1 MEFLFLIIGIILGA
15 LIGGMICIQKAGKKN
30 LLLREQLSATGGSLQ
45 AAQREIEVQQRSFAE
60 QEVIREQFT
69 ADKLAIQKQEM
80 ETRLAESRQQLQQV
94 QAQMKTEFENIA
106 NRVFEHKTQNFTK
119 LNQDTLNLL
128 LTPLKENIDSFRQKV
143 ETCYETEGKERHSLS
158 EHIKELMYL
167 NQQLSSDA
175 QNLTNALR
183 ADSKTQGNWGE
194 MILET
199 ILEHSGLIKGEHY
212 FTQEFITDEHG
223 NKLVNPESGAKM
235 QPDFVVRMPGD
246 RSLIIDSKVSL
257 TAFTTYIGATEDM
270 EREQALKAHL
280 VSVKKHID
288 ELSRKDYCK
297 YMKQAPDFT
306 MMFIP
311 SEPAYLLALQAE
323 PNLWNE
329 AYTKKVVLITP
340 TNLITALRLALDLW
354 NREAQ
359 IQNVEK
365 IVERGGLLYDK
376 FVSFSESLLKI
387 GDGIQ
392 TAQQSY
398 QSALSQFS
406 GGRGNLVSQAEKLK
420 ELKITPKKRI
430 PAVLKSEKDE

>member
-1 MEFLFLIIGIILGA
+1 MEFLFLIIGTVLGA
-15 LIGGMICIQKAGKKN
+15 FIGGMICMQKAGKKN
-30 LLLREQLSATGGSLQ
+30 LLLREQLSSTEGSLQ

-60 QEVIREQFT
+60 QEAIREQST

-80 ETRLAESRQQLQQV
+80 ETRLVESRQQLQQV
-94 QAQMKTEFENIA
+94 QIQMKTEFENIA
-106 NRVFEHKTQNFTK
+106 NRIFEHKTQNFTK

-128 LTPLKENIDSFRQKV
+128 LTPLKENLDSFRQKV

-183 ADSKTQGNWGE
+183 GDSKTQGNWGE

-212 FTQEFITDEHG
+212 FAQEFITDEHG
-223 NKLVNPESGAKM
+223 NKLVNSESGNKM

-257 TAFTTYIGATEDM
+257 TAFTTYIGATQEV
-270 EREQALKAHL
+270 ERGQSLKAHL
-280 VSVKKHID
+280 TSIKKHID

-311 SEPAYLLALQAE
+311 SEPAYLLVLQAE

-329 AYTKKVVLITP
+329 AYAKKVVLITP

-359 IQNVEK
+359 IQNVER
-365 IVERGGLLYDK
+365 IVERGSLLYDK
-376 FVSFSESLLKI
+376 FASFSESLLKI

-406 GGRGNLVSQAEKLK
+406 EGRGNLVSQAEKLK

-430 PAVLKSEKDE
+430 PAALKSEKEE

>member
-1 MEFLFLIIGIILGA
+1 MEFLFFIIGIVLGA
-15 LIGGMICIQKAGKKN
+15 LISGMICIQKTEKKN
-30 LLLREQLSATGGSLQ
+30 LSLREQLSATQGSLQ
-45 AAQREIEVQQRSFAE
+45 ASQREIEVQQRLFAE
-60 QEVIREQFT
+60 QETIREQSNI
-69 ADKLAIQKQEM
+69 DKLAIQKKEM

-94 QAQMKTEFENIA
+94 QVQMKTEFENIA
-106 NRVFEHKTQNFTK
+106 NRIFEDKTQNFTK

-128 LTPLKENIDSFRQKV
+128 LSPLKENLDSFRQKV

-158 EHIKELMYL
+158 EHLKELMSL

-175 QNLTNALR
+175 QNLTSALR
-183 ADSKTQGNWGE
+183 GDSKTQGNWGE

-199 ILEHSGLIKGEHY
+199 ILEHSGLIKGEQY
-212 FTQEFITDEHG
+212 FAQEFITDEFG
-223 NKLVNPESGAKM
+223 NKLVNTESGAKM
-235 QPDFVVRMPGD
+235 QPDFVIRMPGD

-257 TAFTTYIGATEDM
+257 TAFTNCMGATEET

-280 VSVKKHID
+280 TSVKKHID

-297 YMKQAPDFT
+297 YMKQTPDFT

-311 SEPAYLLALQAE
+311 SEPAYLLALQTE

-329 AYTKKVVLITP
+329 AYAKKVVLITP

-365 IVERGGLLYDK
+365 IVERGSLLYDK
-376 FVSFSESLLKI
+376 FASFSESLLKI

-392 TAQQSY
+392 LAQQNY
-398 QSALSQFS
+398 QVALNQFS
-406 GGRGNLVSQAEKLK
+406 EGKGNLVSQAEKLK
-420 ELKITPKKRI
+420 ELKIIPKKRI
-430 PAVLKSEKDE
+430 PAALKNEKDE

>member
-1 MEFLFLIIGIILGA
+1 MEFLFFIIGIVLGA
-15 LIGGMICIQKAGKKN
+15 LISGMICIQKTEKKN
-30 LLLREQLSATGGSLQ
+30 LSLREQLSATQGSLQ
-45 AAQREIEVQQRSFAE
+45 ASQREIEVQQRLFAE
-60 QEVIREQFT
+60 QETIREQSNI
-69 ADKLAIQKQEM
+69 DKLAIQKKEM

-94 QAQMKTEFENIA
+94 QVQMKTEFENIA
-106 NRVFEHKTQNFTK
+106 NRIFEDKTQNFTK

-128 LTPLKENIDSFRQKV
+128 LSPLKENLDSFRQKV

-158 EHIKELMYL
+158 EHLKELMSL

-175 QNLTNALR
+175 QNLTSALR
-183 ADSKTQGNWGE
+183 GDSKTQGNWGE

-199 ILEHSGLIKGEHY
+199 ILEHSGLIKGEQY
-212 FTQEFITDEHG
+212 FAQEFITDEFG
-223 NKLVNPESGAKM
+223 NKLVNTESGAKM
-235 QPDFVVRMPGD
+235 QPDFVIRMPGD

-257 TAFTTYIGATEDM
+257 TAFTNYMGATEET

-280 VSVKKHID
+280 TSVKKHID

-297 YMKQAPDFT
+297 YMKQTPDFT

-311 SEPAYLLALQAE
+311 SEPAYLLALQTE

-329 AYTKKVVLITP
+329 AYAKKVVLITP

-365 IVERGGLLYDK
+365 IVERGSLLYDK
-376 FVSFSESLLKI
+376 FASFSESLLKI

-392 TAQQSY
+392 LAQQNY
-398 QSALSQFS
+398 QVALNQFS
-406 GGRGNLVSQAEKLK
+406 EGKGNLVSQAEKLK
-420 ELKITPKKRI
+420 ELKIIPKKRI
-430 PAVLKSEKDE
+430 PAALKNEKDE

>member
-1 MEFLFLIIGIILGA
+1 MEFLFFIIGIVFGA
-15 LIGGMICIQKAGKKN
+15 FIGSIICMQKAGKKIF
-30 LLLREQLSATGGSLQ
+30 LLREQLSATEGSLQ

-60 QEVIREQFT
+60 QEAIRKQST

-80 ETRLAESRQQLQQV
+80 ETRLTGSRQQLQQV
-94 QAQMKTEFENIA
+94 QKQMKTEFENIA
-106 NRVFEHKTQNFTK
+106 NRIFEHKTQNFTK
-119 LNQDTLNLL
+119 LNQETLNLL
-128 LTPLKENIDSFRQKV
+128 LTPLKENLDSFRQKV

-158 EHIKELMYL
+158 EHIKELMNL

-183 ADSKTQGNWGE
+183 GDSKAQGNWGE

-212 FTQEFITDEHG
+212 FAQEFITDEHG
-223 NKLVNPESGAKM
+223 NKLVNTESGNKM
-235 QPDFVVRMPGD
+235 QPDFIVRMPGG

-257 TAFTTYIGATEDM
+257 TAFTTYIGATQEV
-270 EREQALKAHL
+270 ERGQSLKAHL
-280 VSVKKHID
+280 TSIKKHID

-297 YMKQAPDFT
+297 YIQQAPDFT

-329 AYTKKVVLITP
+329 AYAKKVVLITP

-365 IVERGGLLYDK
+365 IVERGSLLYDK
-376 FVSFSESLLKI
+376 FASFSESLLKI
-387 GDGIQ
+387 SSTS
-392 TAQQSY
+392 TASRLIY
-398 QSALSQFS
+398 PSRSVPIRRSVFS
-406 GGRGNLVSQAEKLK
+406 G
-420 ELKITPKKRI
+420 
-430 PAVLKSEKDE
+430 